1 MADISLTDF
10 EELQHA
16 KAKLQQEYS
25 DIMQKKGEVE
35 TQMIE
40 LQGQEKYMLKKD
52 PSLKPE

>member
-10 EELQHA
+10 EELQQT
-16 KAKLQQEYS
+16 KAKKQQEYAEL
-25 DIMQKKGEVE
+25 MQKKSEIE
-35 TQMIE
+35 TEIIE